1 MGTILKD
8 NLNNISAGERTPKRK
23 TAEGQNWSCL
33 KECKIWSRND
43 YKTHHDTFSRLS
55 LPRCIKFDCRM
66 TTERVTEIRKQLEK
80 LDEDAEAVLV
90 LVEELAGMDVTLKIL
105 QKTKIG
111 FTLNTVRKEATD
123 EKVKKACKDLLK
135 KWKNLEEGIE
145 KGESSSS
152 KIKESEAEPAKD
164 KKGRVVFSDFP
175 DFQPNLT
182 PKEVLQLG
190 SFGGTYFRPIYSSVT
205 KQKYKDEAWQELPA
219 SWLQGLNIRTQVAS
233 SVYDNSKNKYGV
245 KCGASLE
252 EWESS
257 GWMHKQDPYGW
268 FQWYCRFYQG
278 RRTEDDVRQV
288 GRWSKCTGPKGRWK
302 NNLISKC
309 AKAGCAFDNFGVS
322 PVVRQTLQ
330 HWGYVLTKEDFEKE
344 KARFK

>member
-1 MGTILKD
+1 
-8 NLNNISAGERTPKRK
+8 
-23 TAEGQNWSCL
+23 
-33 KECKIWSRND
+33 
-43 YKTHHDTFSRLS
+43 
-55 LPRCIKFDCRM
+55 M

-80 LDEDAEAVLV
+80 LDEDVDALLA
-90 LVEELAGMDVTLKIL
+90 LVEELKGMEVTLKIL

-111 FTLNTVRKEATD
+111 FTLNTVRKETSD
-123 EKVKKACKDLLK
+123 ERVKKACKDLLK
-135 KWKNLEEGIE
+135 NWKKLEEEDVKGG
-145 KGESSSS
+145 KGEMSSS
-152 KIKESEAEPAKD
+152 KKKEESEVKEPAKD
-164 KKGRVVFSDFP
+164 KKGRLVFPDFP
-175 DFQPNLT
+175 DFNPNLT

-205 KQKYKDEAWQELPA
+205 KQKYKDEAWKELPT
-219 SWLQGLNIRTQVAS
+219 SWLEGLNIRTQVAS
-233 SVYDNSKNKYGV
+233 SVYDNSKNKYKV

-252 EWESS
+252 EWENS

-278 RRTEDDVRQV
+278 RRTEDDARQV
-288 GRWSKCTGPKGRWK
+288 GRWSKCAGPKGRWK

-309 AKAGCAFDNFGVS
+309 AKAGCGFDNFGVS

-344 KARFK
+344 KSRFK

>member
-1 MGTILKD
+1 
-8 NLNNISAGERTPKRK
+8 
-23 TAEGQNWSCL
+23 
-33 KECKIWSRND
+33 
-43 YKTHHDTFSRLS
+43 
-55 LPRCIKFDCRM
+55 M
-66 TTERVTEIRKQLEK
+66 TTERVTEIRKQLDK
-80 LDEDAEAVLV
+80 LDEDADTLLA
-90 LVEELAGMDVTLKIL
+90 LVEELKGMDVTLKIL

-123 EKVKKACKDLLK
+123 ERVKKACKDLLK
-135 KWKNLEEGIE
+135 TWKKLEEEEGE
-145 KGESSSS
+145 EKKGEASSS
-152 KIKESEAEPAKD
+152 KKNKEAEAEPSKD
-164 KKGRVVFSDFP
+164 KKGCLVFPDFP
-175 DFQPNLT
+175 DFKPNLT
-182 PKEVLQLG
+182 PKEVLQRG

-205 KQKYKDEAWQELPA
+205 KQKYKDEAWKELPT
-219 SWLQGLNIRTQVAS
+219 SWLEGLNIRTQVAS
-233 SVYDNSKNKYGV
+233 SVYDNSKNKYRV

-252 EWESS
+252 EWENS

-278 RRTEDDVRQV
+278 RRTGDDVRQV
-288 GRWSKCTGPKGRWK
+288 GRWSKCCGPKGRWK

-309 AKAGCAFDNFGVS
+309 AKAGCGFDNFGVS

>member
-1 MGTILKD
+1 
-8 NLNNISAGERTPKRK
+8 
-23 TAEGQNWSCL
+23 
-33 KECKIWSRND
+33 
-43 YKTHHDTFSRLS
+43 
-55 LPRCIKFDCRM
+55 M
-66 TTERVTEIRKQLEK
+66 TTERVTEIRKQLDK
-80 LDEDAEAVLV
+80 RDEDADALLV
-90 LVEELAGMDVTLKIL
+90 LVEELKGMDVTLKIL

-123 EKVKKACKDLLK
+123 ERVKKACKDLLK
-135 KWKNLEEGIE
+135 TWKKLEEEGEGE
-145 KGESSSS
+145 KGEASSS
-152 KIKESEAEPAKD
+152 KKNKEAEAEPSKD
-164 KKGRVVFSDFP
+164 KKGCLVFPDFP
-175 DFQPNLT
+175 DFKPNLT
-182 PKEVLQLG
+182 PKEVLQRG

-205 KQKYKDEAWQELPA
+205 KQKYKDEAWKELPA
-219 SWLQGLNIRTQVAS
+219 SWLEGLNIRTQVAS

-252 EWESS
+252 EWENS

-278 RRTEDDVRQV
+278 RRTGDDVRQV
-288 GRWSKCTGPKGRWK
+288 GRWSKCCGPKGRWK

-309 AKAGCAFDNFGVS
+309 AKAGCGFDNFGVS

>member
-1 MGTILKD
+1 
-8 NLNNISAGERTPKRK
+8 
-23 TAEGQNWSCL
+23 
-33 KECKIWSRND
+33 
-43 YKTHHDTFSRLS
+43 
-55 LPRCIKFDCRM
+55 M
-66 TTERVTEIRKQLEK
+66 TTERVTEIRKQLDK
-80 LDEDAEAVLV
+80 LNVDADALLV
-90 LVEELAGMDVTLKIL
+90 LVEELKGMDVTLKIL

-123 EKVKKACKDLLK
+123 ERVKKACKDLLK
-135 KWKNLEEGIE
+135 TWKKLEEEGEGE
-145 KGESSSS
+145 KGEASSS
-152 KIKESEAEPAKD
+152 KKNKEAEAEPSKD
-164 KKGRVVFSDFP
+164 KKGCLVFPDFP
-175 DFQPNLT
+175 DFKPNLT
-182 PKEVLQLG
+182 PKEVLQRG

-205 KQKYKDEAWQELPA
+205 KQKYKDEAWKELPA
-219 SWLQGLNIRTQVAS
+219 SWLEGLNIRTQVAS

-252 EWESS
+252 EWENS

-278 RRTEDDVRQV
+278 RRTGDDVRQV
-288 GRWSKCTGPKGRWK
+288 GRWSKCCGPKGRWK

-309 AKAGCAFDNFGVS
+309 AKAGCGFDNFGVS